1 MLFNSFS
8 YLVFFVSVWIIFWF
22 VLKNKHKAQQF
33 FLLAVSCY
41 FYMFFIPKYI
51 LILFLTILVD
61 YWAGWALERTP
72 QGPKRKWILWVS
84 VGVTCAI
91 LLVFK
96 YYNFFAE
103 NAVTLA
109 HSLGMDWSVSL
120 LTWALPIGLS
130 FHTFQSLSYV
140 FEVYYG
146 RQKAELNPLTYGL
159 YVMYFPQLVAGPIER
174 PGQLLTQLNK
184 PFVFQPQLASDG
196 VRLLLWGLFKKAVIA
211 DSCAQVVNATYLNL
225 DAASTAD
232 LWYAA
237 VLFSIQ
243 IYGDFSGYSD
253 MARGSSQL
261 MGIKLIHNFRFPYF
275 SLSVSEFW
283 KRWHISLSSWFR
295 DYVYIPLGGN
305 RVGTARRVFNVMVV
319 FVLSGFWHG
328 AAWTYLA
335 WGAINAL
342 FILPSVLLPPSTH
355 RFKPLRMVVTF
366 AITSCI
372 WVFFRA
378 TSLPHAA
385 QQLWTMLVSFRPGNS
400 IEAAPALWIIVL
412 SFFVMEYNLR
422 FKDHGLDIA
431 HWKPRWRY
439 LTYLVVFAL
448 LFVYG
453 IYPANQFIYF
463 QF

>member
-1 MLFNSFS
+1 
-8 YLVFFVSVWIIFWF
+8 
-22 VLKNKHKAQQF
+22 
-33 FLLAVSCY
+33 
-41 FYMFFIPKYI
+41 
-51 LILFLTILVD
+51 
-61 YWAGWALERTP
+61 
-72 QGPKRKWILWVS
+72 
-84 VGVTCAI
+84 
-91 LLVFK
+91 
-96 YYNFFAE
+96 
-103 NAVTLA
+103 
-109 HSLGMDWSVSL
+109 
-120 LTWALPIGLS
+120 
-130 FHTFQSLSYV
+130 
-140 FEVYYG
+140 
-146 RQKAELNPLTYGL
+146 
-159 YVMYFPQLVAGPIER
+159 
-174 PGQLLTQLNK
+174 
-184 PFVFQPQLASDG
+184 
-196 VRLLLWGLFKKAVIA
+196 
-211 DSCAQVVNATYLNL
+211 
-225 DAASTAD
+225 
-232 LWYAA
+232 
-237 VLFSIQ
+237 
-243 IYGDFSGYSD
+243 
-253 MARGSSQL
+253 
-261 MGIKLIHNFRFPYF
+261 
-275 SLSVSEFW
+275 
-283 KRWHISLSSWFR
+283 
-295 DYVYIPLGGN
+295 
-305 RVGTARRVFNVMVV
+305 VMVV